1 MSAHPKTLIEH
12 HAASRDGAVGESVP
26 PSVASADAKTTDVG
40 GLAQTTRSIWPV
52 ILWVTVPF
60 WLLMTATRVASYMVR
75 VATIPD
81 VRIAEPFERTLQHVF
96 LFVVLIFFYRL
107 AFLIGWPKQRRWLA
121 ALAHVSLATV
131 FAALATPVLTL
142 AIDLLNSEMKWL
154 AQMTAGDGAIGEQVR
169 EWASSGVLA
178 VSLPD
183 FFLSYWF
190 GLLLVF
196 GARTYLDLR
205 DHKLRLA
212 RLEGETVRA
221 RLQALRMQLH
231 PHFLFNTLHSVSGLI
246 DSRPAVARQIIVRL
260 GDLLRR
266 TLRDGGSD
274 LLPLAREIE
283 FVRNYLE
290 IQQLRFPDRLRFT
303 INIEPAV
310 HDAMVP
316 GLILQPLAENAVLH
330 GASEED
336 ERVQVT
342 IDARQIIDSS
352 QLTRWLELS
361 VHNTGNAHAE
371 GVGSGAH
378 IGIGNTRE
386 RLRALYGEQCS
397 VEFSEPPQGGFL
409 ARLRIPLREGVV
421 G

>member
-1 MSAHPKTLIEH
+1 MSAHPKPLVERH
-12 HAASRDGAVGESVP
+12 SAPLHSAAQRPVP
-26 PSVASADAKTTDVG
+26 PAIAGMDPATATAPEQSHPA
-40 GLAQTTRSIWPV
+40 RSIWPV
-52 ILWVTVPF
+52 ILWVTVPY
-60 WLLMTATRVASYMVR
+60 WLLMTATRVSSYMVR
-75 VATIPD
+75 VAAVPD
-81 VRIAEPFERTLQHVF
+81 VKIAEPLERTLQHAI
-96 LFVVLIFFYRL
+96 LFAVLILFYRI
-107 AFLIGWPKQRRWLA
+107 AFAIGWPKRRRWLA
-121 ALAHVSLATV
+121 ALGQLSLAAI
-131 FAALATPVLTL
+131 FACLATPVLNL
-142 AIDLLNSEMKWL
+142 GIDLMTPEMKWVAEM
-154 AQMTAGDGAIGEQVR
+154 AQGEGAIAEQIH
-169 EWASSGVLA
+169 EWASSGILT
-178 VSLPD
+178 VSIPD
-183 FFLSYWF
+183 FFLSYLF
-190 GLLLVF
+190 GLLLVL
-196 GARTYLDLR
+196 GACTYLDLR
-205 DHKLRLA
+205 DHKLKLA
-212 RLEGETVRA
+212 ELEGETIRA

-274 LLPLAREIE
+274 LLPLAREID

-303 INIEPAV
+303 IHIEPAV

-316 GLILQPLAENAVLH
+316 GLILQPLAENAVVH
-330 GASEED
+330 GASEEE

-342 IDARQIIDSS
+342 IEARQIIDSS
-352 QLTRWLELS
+352 RLTRWLELS
-361 VHNTGNAHAE
+361 VHNTGNARAE

-397 VEFSEPPQGGFL
+397 VEFSELPQGGFL
-409 ARLRIPLREGVV
+409 ARLRIPLGEGVE